1 MNQNQQPQPER
12 KATAKIMFDLDMAK
26 KGEWVRE
33 SRSQAI
39 GLIAYIIQAVEEKME
54 RDRAKNGE

>member
-1 MNQNQQPQPER
+1 
-12 KATAKIMFDLDMAK
+12 MFDLDMST

-33 SRSQAI
+33 SRNQGI
-39 GLIAYIIQAVEEKME
+39 GLIAYIIQAVEEKMK